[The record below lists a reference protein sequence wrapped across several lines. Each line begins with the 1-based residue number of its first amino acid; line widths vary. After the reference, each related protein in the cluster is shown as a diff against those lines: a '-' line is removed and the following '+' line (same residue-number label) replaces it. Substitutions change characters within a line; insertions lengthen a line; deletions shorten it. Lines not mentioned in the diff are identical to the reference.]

1 MKRFKGSFTVE
12 AVILVPLILF
22 MMIGI
27 LKEGIQF
34 YEECVEREIAQDV
47 REWDGVSRF
56 YEIWMLKEVGEN
68 LKDE

>member
-1 MKRFKGSFTVE
+1 MKRFKGSFTIE